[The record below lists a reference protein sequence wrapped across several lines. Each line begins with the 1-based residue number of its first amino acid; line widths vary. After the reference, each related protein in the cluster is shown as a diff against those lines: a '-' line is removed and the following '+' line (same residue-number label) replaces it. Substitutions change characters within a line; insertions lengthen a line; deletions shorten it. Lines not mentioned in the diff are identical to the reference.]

1 MITGIYEAHLPV
13 SDLTVSIPFYEK
25 LGMKL
30 AFQNERLAFL
40 WIIEGESWLG
50 LWESDRVEM
59 PYHPSIRHVAFRI
72 DSESL
77 GTVKE
82 WLDER
87 NIEVRTAFKM
97 TPEEQPLVLP
107 NFPHAHAAIYFD
119 DPDGNSLELIAFL
132 ETDPTAAFQMMSFE
146 DWSERKRMQGSQHT
160 G

>member
-1 MITGIYEAHLPV
+1 MLTGIYEAHLPV
-13 SDLTVSIPFYEK
+13 SNLTVSIPFYEK

-40 WIIEGESWLG
+40 WIIEGESWIG
-50 LWESDRVEM
+50 LWESDRVEL

-72 DSESL
+72 DPESL
-77 GTVKE
+77 RTVKE
-82 WLDER
+82 WLGQR

-132 ETDPTAAFQMMSFE
+132 DTDPTDAFQMMSFE
-146 DWSERKRMQGSQHT
+146 DWSERKQMRASAYT
-160 G
+160 E